1 MPTLT
6 LHYLF
11 LIDILVPLLALIS
24 SFIPLS
30 GHSTDGLQKMHPP
43 QIDLAYGHCETVIVT
58 I

>member
-11 LIDILVPLLALIS
+11 LIDIFVPLLALFS
-24 SFIPLS
+24 SFIPWS
-30 GHSTDGLQKMHPP
+30 GHSTDRLQKMHLP
-43 QIDLAYGHCETVIVT
+43 QIDLVYGHCETVIVA